1 MEFATIERDELKD
14 LLTGNG
20 DVKLVM
26 TLNEWA
32 FNAKRIPGSVH
43 FATADEAFGGLGVDE
58 TVVVYCSDP
67 ACVASQ
73 YAYRAL
79 VDAGYSNVRR
89 YAGGLSDWEAA
100 GYPLEGDAVV
110 PDRQP

>member
-1 MEFATIERDELKD
+1 MESATIDRDELKALLAANRD
-14 LLTGNG
+14 L
-20 DVKLVM
+20 KLVM

-43 FATADEAFGGLGVDE
+43 FATADDAFEALDQDDAI
-58 TVVVYCSDP
+58 VVYCSDP

-73 YAYRAL
+73 YAYKGL
-79 VDAGYSNVRR
+79 VKAGYANVLR

-110 PDRQP
+110 SDTQP